1 MKILINGNSIGE
13 IVEAKI
19 SKKDVVVLSDTVE
32 ITKADI
38 TLFDR
43 AVGHSISS
51 ECLSTNQSIFD
62 YIKPKCCLLV
72 WNPVQSEIKNYPC
85 NLEWYR

>member
-1 MKILINGNSIGE
+1 MRIVINGCSIGE

-19 SKKDVVVLSDTVE
+19 SKKDVVVLSDTVA

-43 AVGHSISS
+43 AIRHIKKNKSM
-51 ECLSTNQSIFD
+51 
-62 YIKPKCCLLV
+62 YIKLV
-72 WNPVQSEIKNYPC
+72 ILIAMTIDQGTLKY
-85 NLEWYR
+85 

>member
-1 MKILINGNSIGE
+1 MKILINGCSIGE

-19 SKKDVVVLSDTVE
+19 SKKDVVVLSDTVA

-43 AVGHSISS
+43 AIGHIKKNKSM
-51 ECLSTNQSIFD
+51 
-62 YIKPKCCLLV
+62 YIKLV
-72 WNPVQSEIKNYPC
+72 I
-85 NLEWYR
+85 